1 MSHAMLWK
9 RCKIQYL
16 REKISQS
23 FVWKQLCFFQDDIAL
38 NIDDLVDTVLAGGCA
53 SICECSRPNTRSC
66 FNGTMLCMIQCDN
79 NSLCAMQ
86 WSMFHIQPWWK
97 FTQIS
102 KHRIELFLS
111 CRVADTASSSTW
123 PVIGN
128 KLDLGSIL
136 DIYTVS
142 VWSQSYKERLSN
154 WLWHVKFARELL
166 WFTWKLTIYC
176 VYWYIWKWVHIKW
189 RQASITK

>member
-1 MSHAMLWK
+1 MQCYGKAVRYSIWEERSLKALS
-9 RCKIQYL
+9 
-16 REKISQS
+16 ESS
-23 FVWKQLCFFQDDIAL
+23 FVFSKMILLWPLMIL
-38 NIDDLVDTVLAGGCA
+38 WILYLLVDVLQFVNAQVQTQEAA
-53 SICECSRPNTRSC
+53 SMAPC
-66 FNGTMLCMIQCDN
+66 LCMIQCDN

-166 WFTWKLTIYC
+166 WFTWKLTIFC

>member
-23 FVWKQLCFFQDDIAL
+23 FVWKQLCFFQDDIL
-38 NIDDLVDTVLAGGCA
+38 LWPLMILWILYLLVDVLQFVNAQDQTQEAA
-53 SICECSRPNTRSC
+53 SMAPC
-66 FNGTMLCMIQCDN
+66 LCMIQCDN

-136 DIYTVS
+136 ILYLYEVRATRKDYQIDFGMWNLHGNCCGSLENWQYIVFIGIFESEYT
-142 VWSQSYKERLSN
+142 
-154 WLWHVKFARELL
+154 
-166 WFTWKLTIYC
+166 
-176 VYWYIWKWVHIKW
+176 
-189 RQASITK
+189 

>member
-1 MSHAMLWK
+1 MQCYGNAVRYSIWEKRSLKALSESSFVFSKMLWPLM
-9 RCKIQYL
+9 ILWILYL
-16 REKISQS
+16 
-23 FVWKQLCFFQDDIAL
+23 
-38 NIDDLVDTVLAGGCA
+38 LVDVLQFVNAQDQSQEAA
-53 SICECSRPNTRSC
+53 SMAPC
-66 FNGTMLCMIQCDN
+66 LCMIQCDN

-86 WSMFHIQPWWK
+86 WSVFHIQPWWK

-111 CRVADTASSSTW
+111 CRVLPLLSTW

-136 DIYTVS
+136 DRYLY
-142 VWSQSYKERLSN
+142 SQSYKERLSN

-166 WFTWKLTIYC
+166 WFTRKLTIYCVYC

-189 RQASITK
+189 RQASNQVII